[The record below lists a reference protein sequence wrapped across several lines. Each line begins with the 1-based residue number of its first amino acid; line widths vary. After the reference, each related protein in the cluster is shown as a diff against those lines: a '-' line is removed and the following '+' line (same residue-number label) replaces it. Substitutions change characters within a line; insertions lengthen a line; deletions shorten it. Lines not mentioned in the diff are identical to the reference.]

1 MSAHSTVH
9 SWGFR
14 TGHSRERVAWLGAAG
29 YAEQAPHIQA
39 LAHALRAHNLART
52 QYASRPPLLLY
63 SFCFFLLFSSGR
75 AYAGQRNSKDKSWQQ
90 AAYTEEIAGPAADPP
105 TAAASNGVSVPA
117 GTSAGHNGNGKA
129 LSNGKGSG
137 KSKKEVAVR
146 AQPRAQAALPA
157 RAPTAPRAAVPAGL
171 RRSALMGAPLRVAR
185 VAL

>member
-1 MSAHSTVH
+1 MPTALCIAGAFGLGTVGKGLLGLGQLVMQSKPRTSTLWHMHCAPTTWLVH
-9 SWGFR
+9 
-14 TGHSRERVAWLGAAG
+14 
-29 YAEQAPHIQA
+29 
-39 LAHALRAHNLART
+39 N
-52 QYASRPPLLLY
+52 ASRPPLLLY
-63 SFCFFLLFSSGR
+63 SFCFFFLFSSGR

-157 RAPTAPRAAVPAGL
+157 RARTAPRAAVPAGL
-171 RRSALMGAPLRVAR
+171 RRSALMGAPLRMAR
-185 VAL
+185 AAL